1 MVWKMKDTL
10 GRNINYL
17 RISVTDRCNLRCMY
31 CMPEEGICKKEHQDI
46 LSLEEIFEVV
56 KSCSELGVN
65 KVRITGGEPLVR
77 IGLTNLIEKIS
88 KLENIKDLALTT
100 NGILL
105 ERYAKEL
112 KEAGLKRVNISLD
125 TLNKEKY
132 SYITRGGKLDDVL
145 RGIKAAERV
154 GMKPIK
160 LNTVLIGGFND
171 DEIED
176 FIDLTIKSPIE
187 VRFIELMPL
196 GQASIWAKK
205 NFVSNSVILD
215 RSKELTLVT
224 SDDPSSPATY
234 YKLPGAMGKVGLI
247 NPISH
252 AFCGNCNRIR
262 LTADG
267 KLKPCLHS
275 DEEIDVLDVI
285 RNKGNLQDTIVQA
298 INQKPV
304 QHSLNSKGSNPIKR
318 DMYRIGG

>member
-1 MVWKMKDTL
+1 MKDTL
-10 GRNINYL
+10 GRSINYL

-46 LSLEEIFEVV
+46 LSLEEIYEVV
-56 KSCSELGVN
+56 KTCSELGVN

-77 IGLTNLIEKIS
+77 IGITNLIEKIS
-88 KLENIKDLALTT
+88 RLENIKDIALTT
-100 NGILL
+100 NGVLL
-105 ERYAKEL
+105 EKYAEEL

-125 TLNKEKY
+125 TLNEEKY
-132 SYITRGGKLDDVL
+132 SYITRGGKLDDVM

-154 GMKPIK
+154 GMYPVK
-160 LNTVLIGGFND
+160 LNAVLIGGFND
-171 DEIED
+171 DEIEA
-176 FIDLTIKSPIE
+176 FIELTTKSPIE

-196 GQASIWAKK
+196 GQAAGWAKK
-205 NFVSNSVILD
+205 HFVSNSVILD
-215 RSKELTLVT
+215 RVKELTLVG

-252 AFCGNCNRIR
+252 AFCGSCNRIR

-275 DEEIDVLDVI
+275 EEEIDVLNVI
-285 RNKGNLQDTIVQA
+285 RSKGNLQEAIVRA
-298 INQKPV
+298 INQKPA
-304 QHSLNSKGSNPIKR
+304 QHSLNSKDSNPIKR

>member
-1 MVWKMKDTL
+1 MKDTL

-31 CMPEEGICKKEHQDI
+31 CMPEEGICKKQHQDI
-46 LSLEEIFEVV
+46 LSLEEIYEVV
-56 KSCSELGVN
+56 KVCSELGVN

-77 IGLTNLIEKIS
+77 IGITSLIEKIS
-88 KLENIKDLALTT
+88 RLENIKDIALTT
-100 NGILL
+100 NGVLL
-105 ERYAKEL
+105 ERYSEEL

-125 TLNKEKY
+125 TLNEEKY
-132 SYITRGGKLDDVL
+132 SYITRGGKLNDVMK
-145 RGIKAAERV
+145 GIKAAERV
-154 GMKPIK
+154 GMYPIK

-171 DEIED
+171 DEIEA
-176 FIDLTIKSPIE
+176 FIELTNESPIE

-196 GQASIWAKK
+196 GQAAGWAKK
-205 NFVSNSVILD
+205 HFVSNRLILD
-215 RSKELTLVT
+215 RVKELTLVG
-224 SDDPSSPATY
+224 SEDPSSPATY

-252 AFCGNCNRIR
+252 AFCGSCNRIR

-275 DEEIDVLDVI
+275 EEEIEVLNVI
-285 RNKGNLQDTIVQA
+285 RGNGNLKEAIVRA
-298 INQKPV
+298 INQKPT
-304 QHSLNSKGSNPIKR
+304 QHSLNSKDSNPIKR